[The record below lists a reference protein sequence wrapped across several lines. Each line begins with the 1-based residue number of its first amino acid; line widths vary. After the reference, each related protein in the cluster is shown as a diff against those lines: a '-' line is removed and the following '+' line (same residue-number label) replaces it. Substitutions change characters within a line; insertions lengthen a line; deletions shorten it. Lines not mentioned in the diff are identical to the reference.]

1 MNSSPCK
8 YTVVVQTPPFF
19 KCPGCQNLCL
29 VGDVILCR
37 VPIKTEKVNSEV
49 GLKVGARDESS
60 PYQRWRRKQEV
71 NQLIPHPLRENT
83 E

>member
-19 KCPGCQNLCL
+19 ECPGCQNLCL
-29 VGDVILCR
+29 VGDVILCG

-49 GLKVGARDESS
+49 AQNGSESWWPVTKAVCIKDGGGS
-60 PYQRWRRKQEV
+60 RK
-71 NQLIPHPLRENT
+71 
-83 E
+83 